1 MDAAVPPRFKP
12 TEPDRRWQGEHE
24 WLDRRS
30 LAMHRWMAEILRD
43 HPGWLHERVRP
54 TLLRWMQQVDPRNRP
69 YLQAWLDVLD
79 QGLEVTIDLMTR
91 DDERAR
97 AMRQS
102 SPFVNI
108 LTPQQRWAFLR
119 EWERNH
125 EKTRS

>member
-1 MDAAVPPRFKP
+1 MDAAVPPHFKP
-12 TEPDRRWQGEHE
+12 TEQDRRWKGKHE

-43 HPGWLHERVRP
+43 HPSWLHERVRP

-69 YLQAWLDVLD
+69 YLQSWLDVLD
-79 QGLEVTIDLMTR
+79 QGLEATVDLMTR